1 MADEGRREKERSLID
16 RVSEHWRNNAL
27 FSTFIVL
34 GLMVIVQTI
43 ALGFDYPNFGAWISA
58 WTRNWINILRN
69 NASVGI
75 VALGMTFVI
84 ISGGIEL
91 AVGSTLV
98 AVGAFLMVLIDSSP
112 LGLLANVGISGWP
125 LYILAMLLTIALGWL
140 LGELTGILITSGRIP
155 PFIVTLGTMMIFRS
169 VTQQLMQTNSPSVPR
184 DFQILANTR
193 IGDQMLLPIFY
204 WLLLAVLLHFVS
216 KHTAFGRNVF
226 AVGSNERTAALSG
239 VNTKKTKR
247 LVYSLSGALVSIAA
261 ILQVARIGSMDYAN
275 AGRGYE
281 MDAIAAVVVGGT
293 AMSGGRGS
301 ILGTVLG
308 VLIIGVMNN
317 LLNLIGVPPFLR
329 QAFQG
334 FIVIAAVLLQRKDRT
349 AL

>member
-1 MADEGRREKERSLID
+1 MPRKLISRDIRAVRWFGD
-16 RVSEHWRNNAL
+16 RWKRNSI
-27 FSTFIVL
+27 FSTLVVLFLMIV
-34 GLMVIVQTI
+34 IQTL
-43 ALGFDYPNFGAWISA
+43 ALGFDYGSFGAWLSA
-58 WTRNWINILRN
+58 WSRNWINILRN
-69 NASVGI
+69 NSSVGI

-98 AVGAFLMVLIDSSP
+98 AVGAFLMTIIDGSP
-112 LGLLANVGISGWP
+112 LGLGASFGLDGWP
-125 LYILAMLLTIALGWL
+125 LYLIGIVLTIVFGLVLGQ
-140 LGELTGILITSGRIP
+140 LTGVLITVGRIP

-169 VTQQLMQTNSPSVPR
+169 VTQEAMQTNSPVIPR
-184 DFQILANTR
+184 AFQAIANTR
-193 IGDQMLLPIFY
+193 IGGQLILPILF
-204 WLLLAVLLHFVS
+204 WLALAALFHFVS
-216 KHTAFGRNVF
+216 KRTAFGRNVF
-226 AVGSNERTAALSG
+226 AVGSNERTAELSG
-239 VNTKKTKR
+239 VNTKRTKR
-247 LVYSLSGALVSIAA
+247 LVYALTGALVSVAA

-293 AMSGGRGS
+293 SMSGGKGS
-301 ILGTVLG
+301 IFGTVLG

-334 FIVIAAVLLQRKDRT
+334 FIVIAAVLLQRKDRSMI
-349 AL
+349 